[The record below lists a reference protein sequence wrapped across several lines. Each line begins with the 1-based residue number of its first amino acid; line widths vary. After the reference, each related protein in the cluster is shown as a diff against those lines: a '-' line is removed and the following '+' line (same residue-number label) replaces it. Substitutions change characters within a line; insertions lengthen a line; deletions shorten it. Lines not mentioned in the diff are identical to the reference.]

1 MFENIKKA
9 KAPPNKNISNTRVST
24 IPTELEQIN
33 IARFKTID
41 LLKKISNEYDPVKC
55 IETIV
60 NETADGKQALNTY
73 LRLAHQGF
81 KVEWRNS
88 TTNRLTKKYDSQ
100 FREWSSTACKNNAM
114 GIDGLL
120 DSLHN
125 GYLTRGGMATEVVV
139 SKDLKSIDEIAIVDV
154 STIKDWKYDKS
165 IGRYRAYQQRT
176 DNKKVDLF
184 DGNFFYIPY
193 EPKTGSPIGTLKFE
207 PTIHIVAMQ
216 LKLIN
221 DSLKVLERIGYPR
234 YKALIDKAKFV
245 DALIDK
251 SEESVDKNLD
261 KLFASV
267 EKYLQRLQ
275 AGSDFISTD
284 DITLDVIGGGVNG
297 AGVDVR
303 AWFEVMDILVC
314 NAFQLPLILMGRQK
328 SGSYALGTVQFKVV
342 VDEIN
347 SMRRASKRMLEDIF
361 KMWARVN
368 GYNIYPVVKLD
379 PLNWQDEKDKAEIEL
394 KKLEISR
401 RAEEYGYISKDE
413 ACIRSIGEEKAD
425 NYNDNDLYAYLRAV
439 NRTLETT
446 TDNNTNDDLGGANSE

>member
-154 STIKDWKYDKS
+154 STIKEWKYDNN

-207 PTIHIVAMQ
+207 PTIHIVTMQ

-251 SEESVDKNLD
+251 SEESVDENLD
-261 KLFASV
+261 KLFSSV

-303 AWFEVMDILVC
+303 A
-314 NAFQLPLILMGRQK
+314 
-328 SGSYALGTVQFKVV
+328 
-342 VDEIN
+342 
-347 SMRRASKRMLEDIF
+347 
-361 KMWARVN
+361 
-368 GYNIYPVVKLD
+368 
-379 PLNWQDEKDKAEIEL
+379 
-394 KKLEISR
+394 
-401 RAEEYGYISKDE
+401 
-413 ACIRSIGEEKAD
+413 
-425 NYNDNDLYAYLRAV
+425 
-439 NRTLETT
+439 
-446 TDNNTNDDLGGANSE
+446 